1 MHRLLRTAAP
11 SSTELRITSSIRP
24 TQMNSTDQVTMVA
37 DQLLDQNTMAADEL
51 RDQITLAPEK
61 LPVPNPAL
69 SACSTNNCLRGL
81 AQGYM
86 VLASWLSSV
95 WVWRT
100 CVIDMPRRPI
110 IIDGEDAVGAGAAL
124 VAGRRRGRGW
134 SGGGPTGQGRGQADP
149 RGFNGDDAFASDPED
164 DYVILIPLSHIF
176 ALMLRALKLPSAT
189 YQHKPYPGNESC
201 VTVTFNSSLQ
211 LIDGL
216 LVPTSI
222 SGVISKNCDEADDSA
237 AMAAIKF
244 MEDVC
249 GKEVRDYHYIHVKR
263 LESKVTHLIRLLVAA
278 NKTIKKARRGW
289 YYAARYMN
297 SYSNQIQNTTV
308 TRYLRGHDST
318 KWAMKTAL
326 ASTGKLAKRL
336 RYIGMKSE
344 QRLETTVW

>member
-1 MHRLLRTAAP
+1 
-11 SSTELRITSSIRP
+11 
-24 TQMNSTDQVTMVA
+24 MNSTDQGLQVTMVA
-37 DQLLDQNTMAADEL
+37 DQLLDQNAMAADEL

-61 LPVPNPAL
+61 LPVPNPAP

-81 AQGYM
+81 AQ
-86 VLASWLSSV
+86 
-95 WVWRT
+95 
-100 CVIDMPRRPI
+100 
-110 IIDGEDAVGAGAAL
+110 
-124 VAGRRRGRGW
+124 
-134 SGGGPTGQGRGQADP
+134 
-149 RGFNGDDAFASDPED
+149 ED

-176 ALMLRALKLPSAT
+176 ALMLRALKLPPAT

-211 LIDGL
+211 LIEGL

-222 SGVISKNCDEADDSA
+222 SGVISKNCDEAEDSA

-344 QRLETTVW
+344 QHLETTVW